1 MTNLERYQA
10 TIIAKHGSLPS
21 IATLAAHETREMRAR
36 SGNATMD
43 NAAQG
48 KANARPREVSTN
60 RAERK
65 TEILRHLPNNSR
77 TIAELSGMS
86 EGWVAELLSEM
97 KRDGSVNYRRTG
109 NFTSWY
115 QEATE

>member
-1 MTNLERYQA
+1 MTNIERYQA
-10 TIIAKHGSLPS
+10 TIIAKYGFMPRFN
-21 IATLAAHETREMRAR
+21 TLATIEKRLMRAR
-36 SGNATMD
+36 SGNATME

-48 KANARPREVSTN
+48 KANAKPREVGAN

-97 KRDGSVNYRRTG
+97 KRDGAVNYRRNG

-115 QEATE
+115 DVAAE